1 MKIGIIGAGVMGSLL
16 AQRLASGDNEVM
28 VSDVDEKKLDV
39 LGKEKGISTTKKNTD
54 AVAFGDVVFMAVK
67 PQQFD
72 LIVNDLKGM
81 KGTDKTLVSVLAG
94 TPLSKYI
101 AALGEIRLARIMP
114 NLPISL
120 GKGVVGLA
128 LGKELNKSDGDIL
141 GQLLA
146 PLGTVLT
153 VQEKLIDGITALAG
167 SGPAYIFLM
176 IEAMADAGVRLGFTF
191 AQSLEMTLAVFEGS
205 AAFARE
211 SAKHPAELKAMVS
224 SPAGTT
230 VEGLKALEN
239 GGVRAAINDAVM
251 AALKRAK
258 ELSG

>member
-16 AQRLASGDNEVM
+16 AGRLAAGGNKVM
-28 VSDVDEKKLDV
+28 ISDVDEKKLDAI
-39 LGKEKGISTTKKNTD
+39 GTGKGIATVQSNTE
-54 AVAFGDVVFMAVK
+54 AVAFGEALFLAVK

-72 LIVNDLKGM
+72 LIVDDLKGI
-81 KGTDKTLVSVLAG
+81 KGTAKILVSVLAG
-94 TPLSKYI
+94 TPMSRYT
-101 AALGEIRLARIMP
+101 AALGEVRLARIMP

-128 LGKELNKSDGDIL
+128 LGTELNKSDRQML
-141 GQLLA
+141 EELLA
-146 PLGTVLT
+146 PLGTVQT
-153 VQEKLIDGITALAG
+153 VPEKLIDGVTALAG

-211 SAKHPAELKAMVS
+211 SGKHPAELKAMVS

>member
-1 MKIGIIGAGVMGSLL
+1 MKIGIIGAGIMGSLL
-16 AQRLASGDNEVM
+16 AERLASGDNEVM
-28 VSDVDEKKLDV
+28 VSDLDQKKLDAI
-39 LGKEKGISTTKKNTD
+39 GTIKGISAVKNNSE
-54 AVAFGDVVFMAVK
+54 AVAFGEVVFMAVK

-72 LIVNDLKGM
+72 SIIDDLKGL
-81 KGTDKTLVSVLAG
+81 KGTGKILVSVLAG
-94 TPLSKYI
+94 TPMSKYT

-128 LGKELNKSDGDIL
+128 LGTELNKSDGKML
-141 GQLLA
+141 EELLA

-153 VQEKLIDGITALAG
+153 VQEKLINGITALAG

-191 AQSLEMTLAVFEGS
+191 TQSLEMTLAVFEGS

-211 SAKHPAELKAMVS
+211 SGKHPAELKAMVS